1 LEDEVSRPLSTK
13 RYDQAYFD
21 GWYRRSELAIGSR
34 VALAR
39 SVALAVAATESILAR
54 PLRSVL
60 DVGCGEGRWQPVL
73 QRIRPKASYLGI
85 DSSEYAVGRY
95 GGRRNLRLGSY
106 EGLEEHRFD
115 RPFDL
120 VVCSDVI
127 HYLTP
132 EQIGKGLP
140 ELVDL
145 AGGVALLEVF
155 TEEDEVEGDMVGY
168 HARSPAWYKRIFRK
182 AGLRPIGL
190 QMYVHE
196 EVGEVLEAMDL
207 PG

>member
-1 LEDEVSRPLSTK
+1 MNEEPPPK
-13 RYDQAYFD
+13 RYDREYFD

-34 VALAR
+34 AALSR
-39 SVALAVAATESILAR
+39 TVALAVAVTESILDR

-60 DVGCGEGRWQPVL
+60 DVGCGEGRWQPAL
-73 QRIRPKASYLGI
+73 HAIRPKVSYRGI
-85 DSSEYAVGRY
+85 DSSEYAIRRFGA
-95 GGRRNLRLGSY
+95 RRNLSLGSFG
-106 EGLEEHRFD
+106 ELDEHRFD

-120 VVCSDVI
+120 IVCSDVL
-127 HYLTP
+127 HYRAP
-132 EQIGKGLP
+132 GEIRRGLP

-145 AGGVALLEVF
+145 TGGVALLEVF
-155 TEEDEVEGDMVGY
+155 TSKDEIEGDLEGF
-168 HARSPAWYKRIFRK
+168 HARSPAWYWRLFRE

-196 EVGEVLEAMDL
+196 ELACTLEAMDL